1 MGMLGGGRAIQPNV
15 HFQMLR
21 MNYDCGGVKK
31 GLFGE
36 CYLDEA
42 DREVCVSRSRKLILV
57 TGSFCCLAFE
67 RLVLHILVH
76 CTAYFGALQRVLW
89 CCTIL
94 VHCRVYFGAWEAGA
108 VGEMVH

>member
-21 MNYDCGGVKK
+21 MNYDCRGVKK

-42 DREVCVSRSRKLILV
+42 DREVCVSRSRKLILALFV
-57 TGSFCCLAFE
+57 AWHLRGWCCT
-67 RLVLHILVH
+67 LVH
-76 CTAYFGALQRVLW
+76 CTVYFGALQRVLW

-108 VGEMVH
+108 VGEMVQ

>member
-42 DREVCVSRSRKLILV
+42 DRLGGLCFPIGKFVFCDWEVCVSRSRKLVLV
-57 TGSFCCLAFE
+57 TDSFCCLAFE
-67 RLVLHILVH
+67 RLVLHI
-76 CTAYFGALQRVLW
+76 GAL
-89 CCTIL
+89 
-94 VHCRVYFGAWEAGA
+94 
-108 VGEMVH
+108 

>member
-42 DREVCVSRSRKLILV
+42 DREVCVSRL
-57 TGSFCCLAFE
+57 GSLCFA
-67 RLVLHILVH
+67 I
-76 CTAYFGALQRVLW
+76 Q
-89 CCTIL
+89 
-94 VHCRVYFGAWEAGA
+94 EAGS
-108 VGEMVH
+108 GDKLLLLPGI